1 MFSWGIERD
10 QRHETGQWRTHW
22 NSKDYQDKVF
32 TFGLSFFFDQKCNLW
47 FAMEL
52 PVNVNTAHGLKSVS
66 LRGLNQQENTCLKSN
81 VKRLIHYAVYCDY

>member
-1 MFSWGIERD
+1 
-10 QRHETGQWRTHW
+10 
-22 NSKDYQDKVF
+22 
-32 TFGLSFFFDQKCNLW
+32 
-47 FAMEL
+47 MEL